1 MPKYNIPVQ
10 LLGEDGNAMVLI
22 SKVRRALVKA
32 SVREDEVNKFMTEAM
47 SGDYNKVIQT
57 CMEWVDVR

>member
-32 SVREDEVNKFMTEAM
+32 SVREDEVSKFMTEAM

>member
-32 SVREDEVNKFMTEAM
+32 SVREAEVNKFVTEAM

>member
-32 SVREDEVNKFMTEAM
+32 SVREDEVSKFVTEAM

>member
-47 SGDYNKVIQT
+47 SRDYNKVIQT